1 MSPEKVWALYNT
13 LNAVLKQLDQT
24 REPQLYANVTAAV
37 SSAKDL
43 LVQRLEQTGNT

>member
-1 MSPEKVWALYNT
+1 MNPDKCWAIYNS
-13 LNAVLKQLDQT
+13 LLAVLKQLDST
-24 REPQLYANVTAAV
+24 REPQLYGNVALAV